1 MFKIEGIEK
10 IMKVVNK
17 FDIKRFEF
25 KQIRSYEII

>member
-10 IMKVVNK
+10 TMEVVNK